1 MSILRNTNSGLFS
14 LPLTPDTAKALGW
27 RIEKED
33 GQGERTDGFGHK
45 KPSWK
50 CINMVRDDICAPIQ
64 FWYEPKDKLKYCNTQ
79 SYFFADD
86 EFGLHEMSSRNRHVT
101 TVRELAGYLEF
112 LRQAEKHGNEMK
124 SLWDKYMKNL
134 KDPNEKY
141 YE

>member
-14 LPLTPDTAKALGW
+14 LPLTPETAQALGW
-27 RIEKED
+27 KIKEVH
-33 GQGERTDGFGHK
+33 GQNGEYGKD
-45 KPSWK
+45 WK
-50 CINMVRDDICAPIQ
+50 CINMERDDICAPIQ
-64 FWYEPKDKLKYCNTQ
+64 FWYEPHDKFKYCNTQ

-86 EFGLHEMSSRNRHVT
+86 EFGLHDMSSRNRHVT
-101 TVRELAGYLEF
+101 TVKELAGYLEF
-112 LRQAEKHGNEMK
+112 LRQAEKHGKEMK